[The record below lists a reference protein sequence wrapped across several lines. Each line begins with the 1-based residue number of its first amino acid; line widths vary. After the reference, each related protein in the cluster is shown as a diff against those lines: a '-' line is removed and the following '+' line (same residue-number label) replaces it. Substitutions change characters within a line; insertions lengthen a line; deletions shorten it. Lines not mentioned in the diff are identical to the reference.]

1 MFYET
6 ISSVDREGVS
16 HFRRGLPFY
25 LTRIE
30 PAYVIFVLWFRPKNS
45 NFQLP
50 CQRPSSSADCAREL
64 FNGSNG
70 SASHSKK
77 NFLPGG
83 CGFSVSD
90 VISGQHLFGNY
101 SPFMFQFYQRLG
113 HVRWVCS
120 HCVGH

>member
-25 LTRIE
+25 L
-30 PAYVIFVLWFRPKNS
+30 K
-45 NFQLP
+45 
-50 CQRPSSSADCAREL
+50 
-64 FNGSNG
+64 
-70 SASHSKK
+70 
-77 NFLPGG
+77 
-83 CGFSVSD
+83 
-90 VISGQHLFGNY
+90 HLFGNY

-120 HCVGH
+120 HCVGY